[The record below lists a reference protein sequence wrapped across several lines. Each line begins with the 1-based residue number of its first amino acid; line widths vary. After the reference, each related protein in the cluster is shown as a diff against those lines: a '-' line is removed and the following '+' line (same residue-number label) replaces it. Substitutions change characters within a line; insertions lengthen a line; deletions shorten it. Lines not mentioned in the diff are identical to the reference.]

1 MTILE
6 NTILCTYEGCS
17 GVFNTVRLPP
27 QSWQLLNA
35 EYIIDTMLIL
45 VLFSLDLLQITS
57 LFAGVKIG
65 LSLKYFTYELMRFV
79 APEGC

>member
-1 MTILE
+1 MKAALKYLI
-6 NTILCTYEGCS
+6 
-17 GVFNTVRLPP
+17 
-27 QSWQLLNA
+27 QSVYPQLLNA

-79 APEGC
+79 APEEC